1 MENGREK
8 SLVVPCNTLRPVG
21 RTACEFRD
29 SSFGQDVRARNS
41 VARNI
46 LNMNAKRHLG
56 LGLSTAL
63 AGASKSETIHLCLC
77 RDTAAGVALP
87 CTVIMVVLRSSV
99 LTSMHLIALTLVL
112 IFLCVML
119 GNVVVILP
127 VAEIFLLVII
137 IISSSSSSTTTGISN
152 SIISILFC

>member
-1 MENGREK
+1 
-8 SLVVPCNTLRPVG
+8 
-21 RTACEFRD
+21 
-29 SSFGQDVRARNS
+29 
-41 VARNI
+41 
-46 LNMNAKRHLG
+46 
-56 LGLSTAL
+56 
-63 AGASKSETIHLCLC
+63 
-77 RDTAAGVALP
+77 
-87 CTVIMVVLRSSV
+87 MVVLRSSV